1 MYPLGPCRGTI
12 ELTDM
17 VKVARKIKEV
27 AGAVDNISK
36 FKKLSKRHASY
47 IEYDKFTSSNL
58 REGYFCYNCI
68 YWINIEGGKCMIVED
83 DGADVMGNVSDV
95 IAAHGCCSGYD
106 ANFDKLSDTRTD
118 SKRKPKL
125 TTNDVT

>member
-1 MYPLGPCRGTI
+1 
-12 ELTDM
+12 M

-36 FKKLSKRHASY
+36 FKKLNKRQASY
-47 IEYDKFTSSNL
+47 IEYDKFASSNL

-83 DGADVMGNVSDV
+83 EGADVMGRRMGVVQDMRQ
-95 IAAHGCCSGYD
+95 I
-106 ANFDKLSDTRTD
+106 
-118 SKRKPKL
+118 L
-125 TTNDVT
+125 TSYLILEMIVRERRSNK

>member
-1 MYPLGPCRGTI
+1 
-12 ELTDM
+12 M

-47 IEYDKFTSSNL
+47 IEYDKFASSNL

-83 DGADVMGNVSDV
+83 DGADVMGKVSDV
-95 IAAHGCCSGYD
+95 IAPHGCCSGYE

-118 SKRKPKL
+118 SNRKAKL
-125 TTNDVT
+125 TTDDVT